1 MIIIISF
8 IMSMPVSD
16 EIRNVFQSKG
26 SVIVLKPHVGNQ
38 LTNIKIYNIHTH
50 ICIFVGI
57 CYTFV

>member
-1 MIIIISF
+1 
-8 IMSMPVSD
+8 MPVSD